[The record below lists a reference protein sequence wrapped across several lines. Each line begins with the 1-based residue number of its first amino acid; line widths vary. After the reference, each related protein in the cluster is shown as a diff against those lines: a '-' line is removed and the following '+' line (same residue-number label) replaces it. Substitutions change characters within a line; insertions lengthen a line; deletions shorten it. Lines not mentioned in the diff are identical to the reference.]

1 MSSWWGGGASKGEI
15 DALKDEV
22 SRLQREREQLQVKC
36 SSFEQ
41 QLLGMAQRRA
51 EKPQGASKDQSS
63 PLSAELKAFVD
74 TAEIAIFGIDVR
86 GNVIAWNSRV
96 EELMGKR
103 SQTVLGRT
111 LAEVL
116 SESHETPVETR
127 TEVDFCLVPPHGTV
141 DVCLVI
147 RHAMLL

>member
-1 MSSWWGGGASKGEI
+1 MSSWWGGGTSKGEI
-15 DALKDEV
+15 DALKHEV

-36 SSFEQ
+36 STFEQ
-41 QLLGMAQRRA
+41 QLEGMAQRQA
-51 EKPQGASKDQSS
+51 DKPQGASKDQSS

-74 TAEIAIFGIDVR
+74 TAEIAIFGIDVQ

-96 EELMGKR
+96 EELMGKT
-103 SQTVLGRT
+103 SKNVVGRT

-127 TEVDFCLVPPHGTV
+127 IEVNFCHAPLV